1 VAQQELLRLSWRI
14 ACSDLVHKVA
24 QFEKGESDASDDS
37 KETIDISSL
46 KVVDDNGIVSLKA
59 GPLDLESFHG
69 EFMGAYF
76 KFCPD
81 IKKKFP
87 QEHIL
92 VARMIQSAITRLVKG
107 KDDLKKLTSTFAN
120 SHRHYDLTKE
130 HFDGFGMALVQTIQ
144 KRLGKLG
151 TIQLIQIWKKVTS
164 RLTDE
169 LHAAYSKAHGRLA
182 TAG

>member
-130 HFDGFGMALVQTIQ
+130 HFDGIHFHAKSSIPCLNVANVAIEIY
-144 KRLGKLG
+144 RLLP
-151 TIQLIQIWKKVTS
+151 LI
-164 RLTDE
+164 
-169 LHAAYSKAHGRLA
+169 G
-182 TAG
+182 

>member
-1 VAQQELLRLSWRI
+1 
-14 ACSDLVHKVA
+14 
-24 QFEKGESDASDDS
+24 
-37 KETIDISSL
+37 
-46 KVVDDNGIVSLKA
+46 
-59 GPLDLESFHG
+59 
-69 EFMGAYF
+69 
-76 KFCPD
+76 
-81 IKKKFP
+81 
-87 QEHIL
+87 

-107 KDDLKKLTSTFAN
+107 KDDLKKLTSSFAN
-120 SHRHYDLTKE
+120 SHRHYKLTKE

-182 TAG
+182 IAG